1 MVWLDCTVVLFVKKD
16 FNFIQFHI
24 VKLNEINTINKY
36 SQTVTTMPE
45 FLDDNEISVRD
56 IAAPFQ
62 IVQEEETFVQ
72 EEETFVQEEETFDQE
87 EETFVQEEE
96 TFVQEEETFDH
107 EEETSVTET
116 EQCLW
121 TFVALDD
128 DDTISKTKHK
138 YFGPHI
144 ESNYIIPDVLIAGAY
159 PADNDDYT
167 TETNLCA
174 ILKAGVTCFVCLQ
187 SEYDDSVP
195 ESTWRRRNAI
205 RPYFKDVKRLVNG
218 NATIESVR
226 DTMSTLPVTEADIEF
241 IHLPIKDCNVTDD
254 DKVWQLVLQLETR
267 IRAGKKIYL
276 HCWGGHGRTGTVACI
291 LLAKMYGTTAVE
303 AMRYNNIVHMIRKQP
318 IVVGSPQTFAQSEQV
333 VRIVKDNIL
342 NMSM

>member
-1 MVWLDCTVVLFVKKD
+1 MT
-16 FNFIQFHI
+16 
-24 VKLNEINTINKY
+24 
-36 SQTVTTMPE
+36 E
-45 FLDDNEISVRD
+45 FLDDSEISVRD
-56 IAAPFQ
+56 INAPFQ
-62 IVQEEETFVQ
+62 FDRQEG
-72 EEETFVQEEETFDQE
+72 TFDRQE
-87 EETFVQEEE
+87 G
-96 TFVQEEETFDH
+96 TFDRQ
-107 EEETSVTET
+107 EGTFDRQEGTFAIDIETCNID
-116 EQCLW
+116 EQL

-174 ILKAGVTCFVCLQ
+174 ILNAGVTCFVCLQ

-318 IVVGSPQTFAQSEQV
+318 IVVGSPQTFTQSEQV

-342 NMSM
+342 NMSV